1 MNALVA
7 SSWGTAHV
15 VANRAP
21 GTTNCFYFIQDYEP
35 YFYPRGALYTLAE
48 DTYRFGFVNIALGEM
63 VASNLVHELSV
74 VPDITVP
81 FACDTTEYKL
91 LPNDMSSAARSG
103 VVYYAKRN
111 VDRRGYLLA
120 KLGLEDFHRRHPEQE
135 IHVFGDK
142 ALGWTIPVTNHGSLS
157 PSELNLLYNRTIASV
172 ALSFTNITLVAE
184 ELMAA
189 GNVPI
194 MNDHPFARADL
205 PSPHAIW
212 VPPTPAAIASG
223 LADAVNSRDIAGR
236 ARLMAE
242 AKRTDWRAPASLVV
256 QEIERHCYAPSPHR
270 VPLDMGGAP

>member
-21 GTTNCFYFIQDYEP
+21 STMNCFYFIQDYEP
-35 YFYPRGALYTLAE
+35 YFYPRGALYALAE
-48 DTYRFGFVNIALGEM
+48 DTYRFGFVNVALGEM
-63 VASNLVHELSV
+63 VASTLAHELGV
-74 VPDITVP
+74 VADITVP
-81 FACDTTEYKL
+81 FGCDTTEYKL
-91 LPNDMSSAARSG
+91 LPHNTSSAARSG

-142 ALGWTIPVTNHGSLS
+142 ALDWTIPVTNHGSLS
-157 PSELNLLYNRTIASV
+157 PSKLNLLYNRTIASV

-194 MNDHPFARADL
+194 MNDHPFSRAVL
-205 PSPHAIW
+205 SSPHAIW
-212 VPPTPAAIASG
+212 VPPSPAAIANG
-223 LADAVNSRDIAGR
+223 LSVAVNSRDIEGR

-242 AKRTDWRAPASLVV
+242 AKRTDWHNPASLVI
-256 QEIERHCYAPSPHR
+256 QEIERHCY
-270 VPLDMGGAP
+270 VPATNRLRMATGGAL